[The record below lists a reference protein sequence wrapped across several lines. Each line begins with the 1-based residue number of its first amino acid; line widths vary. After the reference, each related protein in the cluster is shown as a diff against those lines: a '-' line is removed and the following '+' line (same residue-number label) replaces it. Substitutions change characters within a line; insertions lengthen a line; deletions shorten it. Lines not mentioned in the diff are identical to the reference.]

1 MGRELRDDAKRAE
14 QEMAGGKRPLE
25 QGEVA
30 SLPALVGRVYDVT
43 TGAGKSVQDVET
55 ALDDGITIERILRKG
70 KELSVAE
77 DLQLQRGDRVLLIGR
92 REAAAKAWTM
102 LGDESSVS
110 SDLDQPLQVRDVVF
124 TRKGGNRK
132 TLGELKAQATRDMKH
147 GVYIARITRMG
158 KAVPLLDGTILLHGD
173 VVTLHGAPSDLK
185 RAAKEVGYAVPPGDK
200 TDFVYLGLGV
210 LIGLLIG
217 MIAVK
222 VVGIPLTLGSGGG
235 ALLSGLVFGWL
246 RGKHPT
252 FGQLPNAASQ
262 ILKDMGL
269 AAFVACVGL
278 GSGAQA
284 WATLQ
289 KSGMSI
295 FIAGVIVT
303 MVPLILTYA
312 FGRYVLRYDNVAVLA
327 GALSGSRSAN
337 PAFGGVLEKA
347 ESSVP
352 TIPFA
357 ITYALANVLLT
368 LLGPLV
374 VAFA

>member
-1 MGRELRDDAKRAE
+1 
-14 QEMAGGKRPLE
+14 
-25 QGEVA
+25 
-30 SLPALVGRVYDVT
+30 
-43 TGAGKSVQDVET
+43 
-55 ALDDGITIERILRKG
+55 
-70 KELSVAE
+70 
-77 DLQLQRGDRVLLIGR
+77 
-92 REAAAKAWTM
+92 
-102 LGDESSVS
+102 
-110 SDLDQPLQVRDVVF
+110 
-124 TRKGGNRK
+124 
-132 TLGELKAQATRDMKH
+132 
-147 GVYIARITRMG
+147 
-158 KAVPLLDGTILLHGD
+158 
-173 VVTLHGAPSDLK
+173 
-185 RAAKEVGYAVPPGDK
+185 
-200 TDFVYLGLGV
+200 
-210 LIGLLIG
+210 
-217 MIAVK
+217 
-222 VVGIPLTLGSGGG
+222 
-235 ALLSGLVFGWL
+235 L